1 MVPAEDAGLARF
13 GIYFLSI
20 KGTKLDNNT
29 LSTSVVLCNIQMD
42 DMRQN
47 TNSQIRQYLSRKDWV
62 QPKMDTDEIIDACY
76 NERNFMV
83 GDPAPP
89 QLSMNLPVEEPV
101 ERPPGT
107 PPRQIISI
115 DIRRLEAHFV
125 ARTYE
130 SLATVK

>member
-42 DMRQN
+42 DMRKN

-62 QPKMDTDEIIDACY
+62 QPKLDTDEIIDACY

-83 GDPAPP
+83 DVTAIIKEDDTFGWFYFETLSSSDHVTPSL
-89 QLSMNLPVEEPV
+89 QLRSVC
-101 ERPPGT
+101 
-107 PPRQIISI
+107 
-115 DIRRLEAHFV
+115 V
-125 ARTYE
+125 AST
-130 SLATVK
+130 

>member
-76 NERNFMV
+76 NECKSF
-83 GDPAPP
+83 
-89 QLSMNLPVEEPV
+89 LT
-101 ERPPGT
+101 RPKDHK
-107 PPRQIISI
+107 SI
-115 DIRRLEAHFV
+115 L
-125 ARTYE
+125 
-130 SLATVK
+130 